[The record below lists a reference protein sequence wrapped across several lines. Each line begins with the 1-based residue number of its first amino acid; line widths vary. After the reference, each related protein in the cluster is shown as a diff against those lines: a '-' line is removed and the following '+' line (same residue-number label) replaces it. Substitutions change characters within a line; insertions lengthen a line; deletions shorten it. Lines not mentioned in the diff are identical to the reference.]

1 MRVGQP
7 FLVGPDG
14 TVDVRINRWF
24 VSDEIR
30 DLSRSTWEKYAY
42 NLGVWL
48 SFLSAYGCLWDE
60 ADAGVQGAFKFW
72 RVLDERNERL
82 VSLGTYEHDLIAIRL
97 FYVWADGEYGVG
109 NPIRMRRSC
118 QRGRRRGGT
127 FTERPETAPKAVRDR
142 DVKWFAPAG
151 YARYRDVGL
160 LGLTVDGD
168 EDPSFR
174 GRNSQR
180 DGAFADGLYGTGLR
194 LREWGSVLLMELP
207 PDDRNREYYTCDL
220 GAATAKG
227 EYGRQ
232 YWMSRPALQE
242 ALNYVEGERATAV
255 RRAQRVGRYERL
267 SRSRIIVHPLAGKRL
282 RLRGLDG
289 QISDV
294 SLDVLTPDARR
305 RLLRETPDGLEPA
318 ALWLNEDGTA
328 RAPRGWHHTFDTANQ
343 RLARLSFVG
352 FAGAAHM
359 MRHSFALR

>member
-1 MRVGQP
+1 VPEGKTVKNRLHLDVNPTDREQDEEVRRLLDLGARHADVGQGDESWVCLADP
-7 FLVGPDG
+7 EGCLGPDAG
-14 TVDVRINRWF
+14 GPAVPGGAGRDGGCPDQPVV

-60 ADAGVQGAFKFW
+60 ADAGVQEAFKFW

-109 NPIRMRRSC
+109 NPIRMRRS
-118 QRGRRRGGT
+118 RGRRRGGT

-168 EDPSFR
+168 DDPSFR

-207 PDDRNREYYTCDL
+207 PDDRNRADH
-220 GAATAKG
+220 G
-227 EYGRQ
+227 GRHAPLPEPGFQ
-232 YWMSRPALQE
+232 RLPQHDFAPRPDSS
-242 ALNYVEGERATAV
+242 
-255 RRAQRVGRYERL
+255 QRVLAFALALDRER
-267 SRSRIIVHPLAGKRL
+267 
-282 RLRGLDG
+282 
-289 QISDV
+289 
-294 SLDVLTPDARR
+294 
-305 RLLRETPDGLEPA
+305 EPA
-318 ALWLNEDGTA
+318 GVEPD
-328 RAPRGWHHTFDTANQ
+328 
-343 RLARLSFVG
+343 LSP
-352 FAGAAHM
+352 
-359 MRHSFALR
+359 

>member
-1 MRVGQP
+1 VGWRVFFHREAGPPSGVYGDAVVLRHARVLERASARMQVGQP

-60 ADAGVQGAFKFW
+60 ADAGVQEAFKFW

-109 NPIRMRRSC
+109 NPIRMRRS
-118 QRGRRRGGT
+118 RGRRRGGT
-127 FTERPETAPKAVRDR
+127 FTERPETAPKAVRDQ

-168 EDPSFR
+168 DDPSFR

-207 PDDRNREYYTCDL
+207 PDDRNRADHGGRHAPLPEPGFPATAPARL
-220 GAATAKG
+220 RAATGQLATG
-227 EYGRQ
+227 ARVRARARPRARTRGRGAGPEPVTAP
-232 YWMSRPALQE
+232 WSVDDAQE
-242 ALNYVEGERATAV
+242 AQAV
-255 RRAQRVGRYERL
+255 DQADPE
-267 SRSRIIVHPLAGKRL
+267 H
-282 RLRGLDG
+282 
-289 QISDV
+289 
-294 SLDVLTPDARR
+294 
-305 RLLRETPDGLEPA
+305 
-318 ALWLNEDGTA
+318 
-328 RAPRGWHHTFDTANQ
+328 
-343 RLARLSFVG
+343 
-352 FAGAAHM
+352 
-359 MRHSFALR
+359 